1 LAEKPCYYWYALVFS
16 NPIHLQSRC
25 LGHRAPLLWLLL
37 PFLAGIGLGRLV
49 DATPAAAWLLAGALA
64 MALAAIFLA
73 KRNRVA
79 WAAALGTAMLLA
91 GMADYALHA
100 RRLPGWDSLPPR
112 EARLRLRVERVF
124 AGVNPKRSSGLAV
137 IVKADSPLEE
147 LAGQRVYFS
156 LARPADAKVPLRSA
170 VVSAAGLIQAV
181 PRHPA
186 ADSFDDYL
194 ANTGLGFKFTRGRL
208 LAGQEPARAY
218 HRFCARAQERF
229 SSILGAGIA
238 TKRPELAGILRAMML
253 SQKYELSTGQKEL
266 FMQSGTMHFFAIS
279 GLHIGVIASM
289 LQALLTLLRLPR
301 WARFV
306 VGAATL
312 WLYADI
318 TGSSPSAE
326 RAFVMVVFMQ
336 AAFVLRWPG
345 NPLAALTAS
354 AFVVLLAQPLQLF
367 TASFQMSYCVVA
379 TLLLLGLP
387 LGEKF
392 RDKWRL
398 YPQLPKVSQT
408 WRQRLAVLSLEKV
421 LATLGLGVA
430 TALVAAVTGI
440 AFFRLFTP
448 GALAANLVL
457 IPLAMFAIMAGFVSL
472 LCGLA
477 GLLPASAL
485 FNHAAALILAL
496 IQWLIGAFVKV
507 PGAYWPAAFKA
518 QGWADA
524 VLAALLVTC
533 LAGYAARW
541 RHGMVLVPFALVATA
556 LVFVVKFG

>member
-1 LAEKPCYYWYALVFS
+1 MVS

-37 PFLAGIGLGRLV
+37 PFLAGISLGRLV
-49 DATPAAAWLLAGALA
+49 DAPPAAAWLLAGALGA
-64 MALAAIFLA
+64 ALASIFPA
-73 KRNRVA
+73 KRNPVA
-79 WAAALGTAMLLA
+79 WAAALGAAMLLA

-100 RRLPGWDSLPPR
+100 RRLPGWDALPPR
-112 EARLRLRVERVF
+112 EARLRLRVERLL
-124 AGVNPKRSSGLAV
+124 AALNPKRTSGLAV
-137 IVKADSPLEE
+137 IVSADSPLEE

-156 LARPADAKVPLRSA
+156 LARPAGTKALVRSA
-170 VVSAAGLIQAV
+170 VVSAAGLVQAV

-194 ANTGLGFKFTRGRL
+194 ATTGLGFKFTRGRL
-208 LAGQEPARAY
+208 LAEEKPAGAY
-218 HRFCARAQERF
+218 ERFCARAQEKF

-238 TKRPELAGILRAMML
+238 DQRPELAGILRAMML
-253 SQKYELSTGQKEL
+253 SQKYELSRGQKEL

-279 GLHIGVIASM
+279 GLHIGVIASV
-289 LQALLTLLRLPR
+289 LQALLALLRLPR

-306 VGAATL
+306 VGTALL
-312 WLYADI
+312 WLYVDI
-318 TGSSPSAE
+318 TGASPSAE
-326 RAFVMVVFMQ
+326 RALAMVIFMQ

-354 AFVVLLAQPLQLF
+354 AFVVLLAQPMQLF

-387 LGEKF
+387 LGEKL
-392 RDKWRL
+392 RERWRL
-398 YPQLPKVSQT
+398 FPQLPKVSLT
-408 WRQRLAVLSLEKV
+408 WRQRLAVASLDKI
-421 LATLGLGVA
+421 LAALGLGVA
-430 TALVAAVTGI
+430 TALIAAVTGI

-457 IPLAMFAIMAGFVSL
+457 IPLASFAILAGFISL

-477 GLLPASAL
+477 GFLSASVL

-518 QGWADA
+518 EWWADV
-524 VLAALLVTC
+524 VLAALLATC
-533 LAGYAARW
+533 LAGYAAKW
-541 RHGMVLVPFALVATA
+541 RHGMILVPVTLVAVA
-556 LVFVVKFG
+556 LIFVVKFG

>member
-1 LAEKPCYYWYALVFS
+1 VVS

-37 PFLAGIGLGRLV
+37 PFLAGISLGRLV

-64 MALAAIFLA
+64 AALAAIFLA
-73 KRNRVA
+73 KRSRGT
-79 WAAALGTAMLLA
+79 WAAALGTAMLLS
-91 GMADYALHA
+91 GTADYALHA
-100 RRLPGWDSLPPR
+100 RRLPGWDALPPR

-124 AGVNPKRSSGLAV
+124 AAVNPKRTSGLAV
-137 IVKADSPLEE
+137 IVSADSPLEE

-156 LARPADAKVPLRSA
+156 LARPAGANVPVRSA
-170 VVSAAGLIQAV
+170 VVSVAGLIQTV

-194 ANTGLGFKFTRGRL
+194 ASTGLGFKFTRGRL
-208 LAGQEPARAY
+208 LAGERPARAY
-218 HRFCARAQERF
+218 YRFCARAQERF
-229 SSILGAGIA
+229 SAILGAGIA
-238 TKRPELAGILRAMML
+238 KKRPELAGILRAMML
-253 SQKYELSTGQKEL
+253 SQKHELSSGQKEL

-279 GLHIGVIASM
+279 GLHIGVIASV
-289 LQALLTLLRLPR
+289 LEALLALLRLPR

-306 VGAATL
+306 TGTAML
-312 WLYADI
+312 WLYVDI
-318 TGSSPSAE
+318 TGASPSAG
-326 RAFVMVVFMQ
+326 RALVMVIFIQ

-345 NPLAALTAS
+345 NPFAALAAS

-387 LGEKF
+387 LGE
-392 RDKWRL
+392 RLRERWRL
-398 YPQLPKVSQT
+398 FPQLPKVSRT
-408 WRQRLAVLSLEKV
+408 WQQRLAAASLDKI
-421 LATLGLGVA
+421 LAALGLGVA
-430 TALVAAVTGI
+430 TALVAAVTGV

-457 IPLAMFAIMAGFVSL
+457 IPLASFAIFAGFISL

-477 GLLPASAL
+477 GFLTASVL

-496 IQWLIGAFVKV
+496 IQWLIGAFVKA
-507 PGAYWPAAFKA
+507 PGAYWPAAFK
-518 QGWADA
+518 GPWLADLTLA
-524 VLAALLVTC
+524 GLLAAC
-533 LAGYAARW
+533 LAGYAAKW
-541 RHGMVLVPFALVATA
+541 RHGMVLAPFALVAMA
-556 LVFVVKFG
+556 LIFGVKFG

>member
-1 LAEKPCYYWYALVFS
+1 VVS
-16 NPIHLQSRC
+16 NPIHLQSRG
-25 LGHRAPLLWLLL
+25 LGHRAPLLWPLL
-37 PFLAGIGLGRLV
+37 PFLAGISLGRLI

-64 MALAAIFLA
+64 VALAAIFLA
-73 KRNRVA
+73 RQDPVA

-100 RRLPGWDSLPPR
+100 RRLPRWDSLPPR

-124 AGVNPKRSSGLAV
+124 AAVNPKRSSGLAV
-137 IVKADSPLEE
+137 IVKADFPLEE

-156 LARPADAKVPLRSA
+156 LARPAGADAPLRSA

-194 ANTGLGFKFTRGRL
+194 ANAGLGFKFTRGRL
-208 LAGQEPARAY
+208 LAEEKPAGAY
-218 HRFCARAQERF
+218 DRFCGRAQEKF
-229 SSILGAGIA
+229 SSILGAGVA
-238 TKRPELAGILRAMML
+238 DQRPELAGILRAMML
-253 SQKYELSTGQKEL
+253 SQKYELSSGQKVL

-289 LQALLTLLRLPR
+289 LQALLALLRLPR

-318 TGSSPSAE
+318 TGASPSAE

-345 NPLAALTAS
+345 NPLAALVAS
-354 AFVVLLAQPLQLF
+354 AFFFLLAQPLQLF
-367 TASFQMSYCVVA
+367 TASFQMSYGVVA

-387 LGEKF
+387 LGERF
-392 RDKWRL
+392 RDRWRL
-398 YPQLPKVSQT
+398 FPQLPKVSQS
-408 WRQRLAVLSLEKV
+408 WRQRLAVALLDKT
-421 LATLGLGVA
+421 LAALGLGVA

-457 IPLAMFAIMAGFVSL
+457 IPLAMFAIMAGFISL

-477 GLLPASAL
+477 GLLSASVL

-507 PGAYWPAAFKA
+507 PGAYWPAAFQA
-518 QGWADA
+518 HGWAEA
-524 VLAALLVTC
+524 VLAALLAAC
-533 LAGYAARW
+533 LAGYAASW
-541 RHGMVLVPFALVATA
+541 RHGMILVPFALVAMA
-556 LVFVVKFG
+556 LIFVVKFG

>member
-1 LAEKPCYYWYALVFS
+1 VVS

-37 PFLAGIGLGRLV
+37 PFFAGISLGRLV

-64 MALAAIFLA
+64 AALSAIFLA
-73 KRNRVA
+73 KRNPVA
-79 WAAALGTAMLLA
+79 WAAALGIAMFLA
-91 GMADYALHA
+91 GLVDYALHA
-100 RRLPGWDSLPPR
+100 RRLPGWDALPPR

-124 AGVNPKRSSGLAV
+124 TAINPKRTSGLAV
-137 IVKADSPLEE
+137 IVSIDSPLEE

-156 LARPADAKVPLRSA
+156 LARPAGTAAPLRSA
-170 VVSAAGLIQAV
+170 VVSAAGLVQAV

-208 LAGQEPARAY
+208 LAGEKPAGAY
-218 HRFCARAQERF
+218 YRFCARAQERF
-229 SSILGAGIA
+229 STILGAGLA

-253 SQKYELSTGQKEL
+253 SQKHELSSGQKEL
-266 FMQSGTMHFFAIS
+266 FMQSGMMHFFAIS
-279 GLHIGVIASM
+279 GLHIGVIASV

-306 VGAATL
+306 VSTAML
-312 WLYADI
+312 WLYVDI
-318 TGSSPSAE
+318 TGASPSAG
-326 RAFVMVVFMQ
+326 RALVMVIFMQ

-345 NPLAALTAS
+345 NPLAALIAS

-367 TASFQMSYCVVA
+367 SASFQMSYCVVA

-387 LGEKF
+387 LGE
-392 RDKWRL
+392 RL
-398 YPQLPKVSQT
+398 RARWKLFPQLPKVSLTRQ
-408 WRQRLAVLSLEKV
+408 QRLAAASLDKI
-421 LATLGLGVA
+421 LTALGLGVA

-448 GALAANLVL
+448 GALAANLGL
-457 IPLAMFAIMAGFVSL
+457 IPLASFAIFAGFISL
-472 LCGLA
+472 LFGLT
-477 GLLPASAL
+477 GWLPASVL

-496 IQWLIGAFVKV
+496 IQWLIGAFVKM
-507 PGAYWPAAFKA
+507 PGAYWPATFKA
-518 QGWADA
+518 QEWADV
-524 VLAALLVTC
+524 VLAALLATC
-533 LAGYAARW
+533 LAGYAAKW
-541 RHGMVLVPFALVATA
+541 RHGTILAPFVLVAAALI
-556 LVFVVKFG
+556 FVVKFG